1 MKTQVPYPRSTIR
14 HLQAKGTGLTGDPRV
29 RGYVVAAGFSYMA
42 AGGFY
47 WMASTSVPGK
57 KTALQLP
64 ETPVLFIPLP
74 PDAMTSLGTQ
84 FLEV

>member
-1 MKTQVPYPRSTIR
+1 MQVPYPRSTIR
-14 HLQAKGTGLTGDPRV
+14 HLHPKGTGLTGNPRV
-29 RGYVVAAGFSYMA
+29 RGYAVAARFSYMA

-47 WMASTSVPGK
+47 WMASSSVPGT

-74 PDAMTSLGTQ
+74 PGAMTSLGTQ